1 MRVRARAP
9 AFVEGGGEGAREDGT
24 TSIFTATKPSDC
36 TLSATVLTTAL
47 MSRSGLDFQ
56 MGERGVNVK
65 CDVAINFARGVG
77 ATDEPRDR

>member
-1 MRVRARAP
+1 
-9 AFVEGGGEGAREDGT
+9 
-24 TSIFTATKPSDC
+24 
-36 TLSATVLTTAL
+36 
-47 MSRSGLDFQ
+47 